1 MRTVRLEVPRKGS
14 TVFSN
19 LTKVDRPTTS
29 CQEEQSV
36 KLLHEDSRRLMDRA
50 KDSLA
55 VIREFTHQAA
65 DGPGG
70 LRIQSTR
77 LNKE

>member
-1 MRTVRLEVPRKGS
+1 MRTVQLEVPGKGS
-14 TVFSN
+14 TVLSN

-36 KLLHEDSRRLMDRA
+36 KLLHEDSRRLMNRA
-50 KDSLA
+50 KASLA

-65 DGPGG
+65 DGPSG
-70 LRIQSTR
+70 L
-77 LNKE
+77 

>member
-14 TVFSN
+14 TVLPN

-36 KLLHEDSRRLMDRA
+36 KLLHEDSRRLMNRA

-65 DGPGG
+65 DGPSG
-70 LRIQSTR
+70 L
-77 LNKE
+77 

>member
-1 MRTVRLEVPRKGS
+1 MRTMRLEVPGEGS
-14 TVFSN
+14 TVLPN

-36 KLLHEDSRRLMDRA
+36 KLLHEDSRRLMNRA

-70 LRIQSTR
+70 L
-77 LNKE
+77 